1 MIDENGSQAGITS
14 VQAAL
19 ERAERVGLDLVEIS
33 DKSDPPVCKILDFG
47 KFRYELQKQ
56 KKMMK
61 KNQHVIQVKEIRV
74 RPNTDDHDLLTKM
87 NKAQKFLLSGDK
99 LKVTV
104 MFRGREM
111 SRKEAGR
118 ELLDRV
124 INVIDTRTSDIS
136 ESKLRRLGRGHAR
149 RVGCAA
155 ELVAE
160 AFSTLL
166 PVCSSTLRQSSKADA
181 AGLRPAGATQS
192 HINGSRRCR
201 GLCSPLSGSVNSR
214 PGPGRS

>member
-124 INVIDTRTSDIS
+124 INILEDVAIVDKGASLEGRRMSVI
-136 ESKLRRLGRGHAR
+136 L
-149 RVGCAA
+149 
-155 ELVAE
+155 
-160 AFSTLL
+160 
-166 PVCSSTLRQSSKADA
+166 
-181 AGLRPAGATQS
+181 
-192 HINGSRRCR
+192 
-201 GLCSPLSGSVNSR
+201 SPR
-214 PGPGRS
+214 